1 MQPQTIQTKEAI
13 VKAHSKIFIGNL
25 LVKMFYPN
33 ILSFF
38 LNKVGLFD
46 MEARVS
52 DVGYRVAQRL
62 LSVWAPKERKIG
74 PLIKFFFKKM
84 WNTKIVIRKEKG
96 ESNVIIYRIIDK
108 TCRYCDPEVT
118 FEGVRHP
125 CVTVLG
131 YIKACLEYSSKKY
144 PLPKYKLKTIKS
156 RGSGS
161 DYCEHQ
167 IIFEAG
173 EV

>member
-1 MQPQTIQTKEAI
+1 MQPQSMQTKESI
-13 VKAHSKIFIGNL
+13 VQDHSKMFIGNL

-52 DVGYRVAQRL
+52 DVGYRVAQKL
-62 LSVWAPKERKIG
+62 LNAWAPKERKID

-84 WNTKIVIRKEKG
+84 WNTSIVIKKAKNE
-96 ESNVIIYRIIDK
+96 NAIIYRIIDK
-108 TCRYCDPEVT
+108 TCRYCDPEMVL
-118 FEGVRHP
+118 EGVRHP

-144 PLPKYKLKTIKS
+144 PLPKYNLKTVKS
-156 RGSGS
+156 RGSGNE
-161 DYCEHQ
+161 YCEHQ

-173 EV
+173 EI